1 MSKDDI
7 FSTVNMI
14 FSSAQIIGHVL
25 KTIFYLKTRT
35 KNQNFQKKWNLDSTE
50 NCYV

>member
-7 FSTVNMI
+7 FSTDIV
-14 FSSAQIIGHVL
+14 SSAQIIGHLL
-25 KTIFYLKTRT
+25 KTIFFLKTRT
-35 KNQNFQKKWNLDSTE
+35 KNQNFQNKWNLDGTE